1 MVGSEQDIAE
11 QQLGNCV
18 VAASDDAGDVVVKF
32 VLEFGVKLHQ
42 FFNDPVGI
50 FLIPRQVLN
59 DPLYG
64 DLLPPGLLLPVAIMQ
79 QHHVTFLAS
88 LRQELLLGLGLK
100 PQSLNALVHLPRR
113 FVVIL
118 YFVDD
123 SQQLFQGLP
132 VSYLDGCDDQVG
144 LVLEAEVLVD
154 VAKDVGVL
162 LDADLALEDLAL

>member
-1 MVGSEQDIAE
+1 
-11 QQLGNCV
+11 
-18 VAASDDAGDVVVKF
+18 
-32 VLEFGVKLHQ
+32 
-42 FFNDPVGI
+42 
-50 FLIPRQVLN
+50 
-59 DPLYG
+59 
-64 DLLPPGLLLPVAIMQ
+64 MQ
-79 QHHVTFLAS
+79 QHHVPFLAS

-100 PQSLNALVHLPRR
+100 PQSLNAFVHLPRR

-123 SQQLFQGLP
+123 SQQLLQGLP